1 MATRRKKMILRTT
14 LSATFALSTAL
25 VASASAANVKVNIGY
40 ATAADYL
47 PAFVAKEN
55 GCFAANGIDAQLTRM
70 PVTTNI
76 PAAVIADTLQ
86 IGAQTATLFLPA
98 VDNGLD
104 LVAIAGG
111 TRLRAAMRR
120 SAWSRAR
127 HFKSKPVRTSSARK
141 SAGRASTASPMSC
154 SGSD

>member
-1 MATRRKKMILRTT
+1 MILRN
-14 LSATFALSTAL
+14 LSATLGALCAL
-25 VASASAANVKVNIGY
+25 VAGASAANVKVNIGY

-55 GCFAANGIDAQLTRM
+55 GCFAANGIDAQFTRI
-70 PVTTNI
+70 PVTTNM

-98 VDNGLD
+98 VENGLE

-111 TRLRAAMRR
+111 TRLLAGNETISLVTSTKFQVKRGAMSSARR
-120 SAWSRAR
+120 SAC
-127 HFKSKPVRTSSARK
+127 P
-141 SAGRASTASPMSC
+141 ASTASRM
-154 SGSD
+154 